1 MMIQAHAPPPAG
13 AIGGGEGG
21 AARGLNPSRAPMA
34 VPDLAPRQR
43 LLVLQRIMRDQ
54 AAFLAT
60 KTLPS
65 EDFGSNTL
73 NWYWESSDKRTRN
86 LE

>member
-1 MMIQAHAPPPAG
+1 MT
-13 AIGGGEGG
+13 
-21 AARGLNPSRAPMA
+21 

-60 KTLPS
+60 RTMPS
-65 EDFGSNTL
+65 DDFGSSKL
-73 NWYWESSDKRTRN
+73 GGREGGREGRDGFIGAS
-86 LE
+86 EAEGVEIIM